1 MLERSRFS
9 DWIQFEAKLSTAPRH
24 FFTGIF
30 TGWIFGILSPLAS
43 PPPLPHPPPDDAKK
57 SSDWPSSTNA
67 PFYQFRPVKKV
78 LRLNSDR
85 VTYIVHTGHHW
96 RLSSSDEESKEKH
109 KSFSFLIRKCWKLNI
124 FGGKISWSRDNIINF
139 NILKLST
146 EIANYQTF
154 QWKNI
159 FRNAKGHPHWV
170 QDRCFGIISFVPGS
184 VSSGKLFNNWN
195 IERERKRYC
204 T

>member
-85 VTYIVHTGHHW
+85 VTYIVHTGHHTDGYHPRTRKAKRSINLFHFW
-96 RLSSSDEESKEKH
+96 FGNAENYMFFVVKFHGQEIILLTSISSNCPRRLPI
-109 KSFSFLIRKCWKLNI
+109 IRPFN
-124 FGGKISWSRDNIINF
+124 GKIFSEMQRAIR
-139 NILKLST
+139 T
-146 EIANYQTF
+146 ECKI
-154 QWKNI
+154 
-159 FRNAKGHPHWV
+159 V
-170 QDRCFGIISFVPGS
+170 VL
-184 VSSGKLFNNWN
+184 V
-195 IERERKRYC
+195 
-204 T
+204 